1 MLYKLS
7 KVYGR
12 SHAILALMVYDW
24 INQFK
29 KGSNTRR
36 PSLNRE
42 GGVSPKCTLPPPWH
56 AMSVASL
63 GWIESL
69 VFSWQCV
76 IISSLGGKIRLRCVY
91 RSLTCGW
98 DELHACLHPTM
109 VHSMVHTT
117 NVRTTMVHLTMVHTT
132 MVHSLVHTTMV
143 YTQLWYTQLGYT
155 QLWYILLS

>member
-1 MLYKLS
+1 M
-7 KVYGR
+7 
-12 SHAILALMVYDW
+12 
-24 INQFK
+24 
-29 KGSNTRR
+29 T
-36 PSLNRE
+36 
-42 GGVSPKCTLPPPWH
+42 
-56 AMSVASL
+56 VASL
-63 GWIESL
+63 GWTESL
-69 VFSWQCV
+69 IFSLQCV

-143 YTQLWYTQLGYT
+143 HSVVHTTMVLTLYGTQNYGTHNYGTPNYGTHNYGTFCFHRNWYTKDKHNLEHIILICTQLLVHCCAPHLYWV
-155 QLWYILLS
+155 